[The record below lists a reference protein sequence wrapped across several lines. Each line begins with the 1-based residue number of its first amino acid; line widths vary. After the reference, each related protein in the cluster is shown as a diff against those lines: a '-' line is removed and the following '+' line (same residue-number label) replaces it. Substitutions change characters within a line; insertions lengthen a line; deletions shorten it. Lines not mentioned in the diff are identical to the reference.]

1 MEIRSRSDKLFEAGI
16 IVILSIICILVIYP
30 LIFVAS
36 ASVSNPLKV
45 ISGEMWLLPVEFNL
59 GGYAKVFG
67 NPDIMRGYGNTILY
81 TVVGTAI
88 NLILTICAAFP
99 LSRKDFFGRNVI
111 TGMMVF
117 TMFFSG
123 GLIPTFLLV
132 KNLGMVNTMWALI
145 LPAAVGVYNIII
157 MRTFFQSNI
166 PYELQEAAS
175 IDGYS
180 HFRIL
185 LNIILPLSAPIIV
198 VMILFYSVG
207 HWNSYFAAL
216 IYLKDRTAYPLQL
229 ILREILIVS
238 STQSMTSDD
247 TFAAQLMEAEKIKY
261 AVIIVANLPIL
272 MLYPFVQKYFVQG
285 ITIGALK
292 G

>member
-1 MEIRSRSDKLFEAGI
+1 MEIRNRSDKLLELLIIIILTAVCI
-16 IVILSIICILVIYP
+16 IVLYP
-30 LIFVAS
+30 LLFVVS
-36 ASVSNPLKV
+36 ASISDPMSV
-45 ISGEMWLLPVEFNL
+45 IDGKMWLFPIDINFS
-59 GGYAKVFG
+59 GYAKVFG

-81 TVVGTAI
+81 TVVGTSI
-88 NLILTICAAFP
+88 NVLMTICAAFP

-132 KNLGMVNTMWALI
+132 KDLGLVNTMWALI
-145 LPAAVGVYNIII
+145 LPSAVGVYNIVI
-157 MRTFFQSNI
+157 MRTFFQTSI

-185 LNIILPLSAPIIV
+185 LKIILPLSAPIIV

-207 HWNSYFAAL
+207 HWNSYFSAL
-216 IYLKDRTAYPLQL
+216 IYLKDRASYPLQL